1 MTAMHSEPVV
11 YREEVTGILIVLG
24 DINVNIARIVG
35 LLEEELDGGEPE
47 EDA

>member
-1 MTAMHSEPVV
+1 MAPMHPEPVV
-11 YREEVTGILIVLG
+11 YREEVTGILIVLA
-24 DINVNIARIVG
+24 DINVNIRRILK